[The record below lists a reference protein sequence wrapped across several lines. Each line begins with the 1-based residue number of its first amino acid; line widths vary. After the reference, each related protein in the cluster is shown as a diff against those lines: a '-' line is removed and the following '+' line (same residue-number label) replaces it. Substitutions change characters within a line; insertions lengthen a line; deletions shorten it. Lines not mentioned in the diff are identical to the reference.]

1 MNMKKSER
9 YQLAMLS
16 VVDDESIEAADK
28 LEIVETLMNDKRIAE
43 WSEKQEEEKKA
54 EEAQ

>member
-1 MNMKKSER
+1 MKKSEL

-28 LEIVETLMNDKRIAE
+28 LEVVEVLMNDKRIAE